1 MIKSPPPPFFL
12 SRLILSLIS
21 GDGSHQFGSQ
31 HDAVHPMADP
41 GPPGDQHR
49 PDHGDVPVD
58 PNGHHADATPPTYK
72 HPDAEVCNIIPYV
85 N

>member
-1 MIKSPPPPFFL
+1 
-12 SRLILSLIS
+12 
-21 GDGSHQFGSQ
+21 
-31 HDAVHPMADP
+31 MADP

-72 HPDAEVCNIIPYV
+72 HPDAEVCNVIPYV